1 MIASRRKENFPRLK
15 GASQT
20 AARKEKK
27 MLIFFLG
34 ALLGVLLGGTLCV
47 AYLRQEIAAGIGPKL
62 RRVELKLDTIES
74 QLNLAIMTRY
84 AELGA
89 RATGS
94 TPGYMP
100 GTDDH

>member
-1 MIASRRKENFPRLK
+1 
-15 GASQT
+15 
-20 AARKEKK
+20 

-47 AYLRQEIAAGIGPKL
+47 AYLRQEIAAGISPKL
-62 RRVELKLDTIES
+62 RRVELQLDTIES

-89 RATGS
+89 HSIGNTTRQL
-94 TPGYMP
+94 PDH
-100 GTDDH
+100 DDR